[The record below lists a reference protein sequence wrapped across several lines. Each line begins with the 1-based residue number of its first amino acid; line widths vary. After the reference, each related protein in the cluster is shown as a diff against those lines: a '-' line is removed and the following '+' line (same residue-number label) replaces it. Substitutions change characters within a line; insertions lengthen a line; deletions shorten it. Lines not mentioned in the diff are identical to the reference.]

1 MSTKNAT
8 VLNWPSNSTEISFD
22 NLFETRIS
30 KDIKFDLDLLV
41 LSATLYR
48 LRNSTYGDEQIAN
61 QYRCLSLIEDNIQQY
76 VTESDYEFAEEVR
89 QHFSQ
94 KLMML
99 KLKTENLT
107 SFREDLNQFLHAS
120 WHNNSS
126 RSFVYPKKFVGLA
139 YKLPYFYIYDNQ
151 LNSIFGSS
159 YSKIKGP
166 QQVKGEKKLS
176 FLTKIHSHT
185 RRGSGNIEYWFEDE
199 YSNKVM
205 ISLENHNPLL
215 NLFNKLITDTVVIN
229 GKFDVRHKD
238 TMEYY
243 NSYNWTCV
251 A

>member
-1 MSTKNAT
+1 MTTMNAT
-8 VLNWPSNSTEISFD
+8 VLNWPSNSPPISYD
-22 NLFETRIS
+22 NLFETRES
-30 KDIKFDLDLLV
+30 KEVKFDLDLLV

-48 LRNSTYGDEQIAN
+48 LRNSVYGDEQIAN

-76 VTESDYEFAEEVR
+76 VTEYDYEFAEEIR

-99 KLKTENLT
+99 KLKTDHLT
-107 SFREDLNQFLHAS
+107 AFREDLNQFLHAN
-120 WHNNSS
+120 WHKDPAGVY
-126 RSFVYPKKFVGLA
+126 VYPKKYVGLA

-151 LNSIFGSS
+151 LNSIFGST

-166 QQVKGEKKLS
+166 QQTKGDKKLS
-176 FLTKIHSHT
+176 FLTKIQSHT

-199 YSNKVM
+199 SSNKVM
-205 ISLENHNPLL
+205 ISLEHHNPLL

>member
-1 MSTKNAT
+1 MTTMNAT
-8 VLNWPSNSTEISFD
+8 VLNWPSNSTPISYD
-22 NLFETRIS
+22 NLFETRES
-30 KDIKFDLDLLV
+30 KDVKFDLDLLV

-48 LRNSTYGDEQIAN
+48 LRNSVYGDEQIAN

-76 VTESDYEFAEEVR
+76 VTESDYEFAEEIR

-94 KLMML
+94 KLMIL
-99 KLKTENLT
+99 KLKTDHLT
-107 SFREDLNQFLHAS
+107 AFREDLNQFLHAN
-120 WHNNSS
+120 WHQDPAG
-126 RSFVYPKKFVGLA
+126 VYIYPKKFVGLA

-159 YSKIKGP
+159 YNKIKGP
-166 QQVKGEKKLS
+166 HQIKGEKKLS
-176 FLTKIHSHT
+176 FLTKIQSHT

-199 YSNKVM
+199 SNNKVM

-215 NLFNKLITDTVVIN
+215 NVFNKLITDTVVID
-229 GKFDVRHKD
+229 GKFDVRYKD

-243 NSYNWTCV
+243 NSHNWKCV